1 MRFIFVIIAFIGL
14 SGLGITQTAA
24 QGTSPGQ
31 VIESRFVTT
40 VSREQMDD
48 VILQF
53 YGAQNFVS
61 ASYAVDEYALTIT
74 TEDLDGAITQVA
86 ARMWVPRLDEP
97 LAAPIFVFGPG
108 TTGLVDKCAATREN
122 PAEADWG
129 NFRFYLLSYAAQG
142 FITIMADY
150 VYFDDPD
157 RLQPYYVAPLQ
168 GRVALDAARSVYN
181 LSGGAPLAGSGQT
194 TPFDAVFIG
203 GYSQGG
209 ATVFSARDIQP
220 EYAPDVPL
228 AGILSF
234 GNVTDQ
240 KDHMLTRPEFS
251 AYRWVAWEAFYGEDL
266 VDLSVVFNDL
276 WLPTVRSDATRMCVH
291 EVFNFYPK
299 DPSRVYTEAFYNALV
314 NDTIAGDFPIH
325 SQLLDS
331 NTPGLTERETP
342 VLVLQGD
349 LDETTPPADMEDY
362 LRRFC
367 AFPANT
373 VTYNK
378 YISTTHFY
386 TRQKSYGDTLRW
398 MADIVAYRVNG
409 EAGDRPYR
417 DDCPRFR
424 DES

>member
-1 MRFIFVIIAFIGL
+1 MRLTFAIIMMIGL
-14 SGLGITQTAA
+14 FGFGVTHTTA
-24 QGTSPGQ
+24 QGNEPGQ
-31 VIESRFVTT
+31 VVESRFVTT
-40 VSREQMDD
+40 VSRDQMDD

-53 YGAQNFVS
+53 YGSQDFVS

-86 ARMWVPRLDEP
+86 AHMWVPRLDQP
-97 LAAPIFVFGPG
+97 LEAPIFVFGPG

-122 PAEADWG
+122 PGVADWG
-129 NFRFYLLSYAAQG
+129 NFQSYLRSYAAQG

-157 RLQPYYVAPLQ
+157 RLQPYYVSPLQ
-168 GRVALDAARSVYN
+168 GRVALDAARSVYSLFN
-181 LSGGAPLAGSGQT
+181 GAPLPGSGQT

-209 ATVFSARDIQP
+209 ATVFAARDIQP

-234 GNVTDQ
+234 GTVADQ

-266 VDLSVVFNDL
+266 VDLDVVFNEL
-276 WLPTVRSDATRMCVH
+276 WLPTVRNDATRMCVH

-331 NTPGLTERETP
+331 NTPGLTERNTP
-342 VLVLQGD
+342 VLILQGD

-362 LRRFC
+362 IRRFC
-367 AFPANT
+367 TFPANT
-373 VTYNK
+373 LTYNK

-386 TRQKSYGDTLRW
+386 TRQKSYADTLRW
-398 MADIVAYRVNG
+398 MGNIVNSLVNG
-409 EAGDRPYR
+409 TDGELPFR

-424 DES
+424 E